1 MDKIIY
7 YFHNIIYNTYLM
19 ERRFKSEKEKI
30 EYYKK
35 LKVKENNI
43 AQKNMDDITEAYHE
57 IEFGVVPEVSD
68 NRSLAEKIADER
80 GQQLQAQKNT
90 LMLMDNDGEEAIK
103 LQNLIGTARYSEFNR
118 HFLDIYNNL
127 KNQVGRIRAQDA
139 FQFID
144 KYLIKAERTDGID
157 IPNSGVLTGI
167 LNQLQTDSYR
177 RDSRIDD
184 IIMKLEAL
192 NEVINRALKKGITI
206 SLGSV
211 PSGSSLNEI
220 FESMK
225 SGKPPEIV
233 VEDLTNELSIITRGS
248 LDNVLSGDDDDEDV
262 VDIEVPTNKPLLL
275 ENGESGESG
284 ENAED
289 NFPMNYV
296 DHKPKDEYL
305 YDDYI
310 DNLKKNTPKLIN
322 GVDKIRAFIY
332 TVDDIANVIPND
344 GESDEGDEEAPMNP
358 TFRGKLNFLFSVIGV
373 KKTKAIKYG
382 VLKDYFNKNRETIM
396 NFYNHL
402 KDLNEK
408 GISIMSVKTKDQKN
422 TVQIIENYLQTAT
435 NEAGREALANKL
447 VDSID
452 FIIAGIM
459 KHVFDVARRDNPD
472 TMIQLV
478 LANGTTDELK
488 ISDLVIDDRIM
499 KSVSRASM
507 YDLIAKKYGN
517 IRLTTTSPFFTT
529 FKEVSQIV
537 RPTIDTKKIRVEYFD
552 KLLEKITDD
561 PYSTAYDYAK
571 SQIEEINIK
580 RVNEKRNHRKREE
593 VEEEGKA
600 VGGEAETKSGSGLK
614 RFHQILKRRVY

>member
-248 LDNVLSGDDDDEDV
+248 LDNVLSGNDDDDDEDV

-284 ENAED
+284 ED

-296 DHKPKDEYL
+296 DYKPKDEYL
-305 YDDYI
+305 YNDYI
-310 DNLKKNTPKLIN
+310 FNLKKNTPELIN
-322 GVDKIRAFIY
+322 DADKIRAFIS
-332 TVDDIANVIPND
+332 TVDDIVDIIPND
-344 GESDEGDEEAPMNP
+344 GESDEGDEGAIMNEA
-358 TFRGKLNFLFSVIGV
+358 FVSRLNFLFSVIGV
-373 KKTKAIKYG
+373 RKTKGRKYG
-382 VLKDYFNKNRETIM
+382 VLKAYFNKNRETIM

-402 KDLNEK
+402 KTLNEK
-408 GISIMSVKTKDQKN
+408 GISRILDTMTDDQKN
-422 TVQIIENYLQTAT
+422 TVQIIEKYLKTAT
-435 NEAGREALANKL
+435 NEAGREALADKL

-452 FIIAGIM
+452 YIIVGIM
-459 KHVFDVARRDNPD
+459 KDMIVTAQIDNPD
-472 TMIQLV
+472 TKIQLV
-478 LANGTTDELK
+478 LANGTTDERK
-488 ISDLVIDDRIM
+488 ISDLVINDRII
-499 KSVSRASM
+499 KSVSRVSM
-507 YDLIAKKYGN
+507 KDLIAKKYGN
-517 IRLTTTSPFFTT
+517 TRMTAENPFFTT

-537 RPTIDTKKIRVEYFD
+537 RPTIDTKKIRVEYYD

-571 SQIEEINIK
+571 SQISEIYVK
-580 RVNEKRNHRKREE
+580 RVNEKIMRKKREA
-593 VEEEGKA
+593 EEEGKA